1 MGCRAGRE
9 AIFSGAIIA
18 SRAAKTT
25 EKGGVRGYDG
35 GKKVSG
41 RKRSTGQYHRVIRVA
56 VHEANAVDR
65 DGAKLLLVKV
75 GERLSRMRRVWA
87 GRGYNGKLGE

>member
-1 MGCRAGRE
+1 MGGDLQRDDHSWSDGQNHRKGRGTRLRWREEGERAQ
-9 AIFSGAIIA
+9 
-18 SRAAKTT
+18 AAPPVDTT
-25 EKGGVRGYDG
+25 G
-35 GKKVSG
+35 S
-41 RKRSTGQYHRVIRVA
+41 VIRVV

-75 GERLSRMRRVWA
+75 GERLARMRRVWA